1 MKLSFIVPYRNRAPH
16 AVQKCLQSLHNQ
28 DFDSFEIIFLDYG
41 SDPEISQEMRLFCE
55 NLSAVRYFYAE
66 TRGWL
71 WCKPHALNLAY
82 AQARGEFLVMVDADM
97 IHPSKFAEKLLKY
110 LHTDKIVHYRCRYL
124 PENYAVDMKNIDYNQ
139 INNFILSDE
148 HATGLFVVSRQKMM
162 ETGGSNE
169 FYMIWGMEDTDASQR
184 LQNAKLSLQWLD
196 LEETTVLHQ
205 WHPVA
210 HQNAILPYN
219 WRYVVRDYGLKYG
232 GEPAKKYYDIPN
244 GLEIR
249 YRPALELVNSESW
262 NKLEQYQLKN
272 PLQSAFLEFEH
283 LFENQEFSNGIYIEY
298 AHSDFENIQS
308 NTGRITSLF
317 NNFLAKTG
325 TGYRLINQD
334 HNLTFIT
341 IRDFLYY
348 FILFKRHWIRDY
360 HFDVRKDFL
369 RLLIFSK

>member
-1 MKLSFIVPYRNRAPH
+1 MKLSFIVPYRNRAPQ
-16 AVQKCLQSLHNQ
+16 AVKNCLQSLQNQ
-28 DFDSFEIIFLDYG
+28 DFDSFEIVFLDYG
-41 SDPEISQEMRLFCE
+41 SAPDIAEEMQLFCE

-82 AQARGEFLVMVDADM
+82 AQAQGEFLVMVDADM
-97 IHPSKFAEKLLKY
+97 IHAPEFAKKLLKY
-110 LHTDKIVHYRCRYL
+110 LHSDKIVHYRCRYL
-124 PENYAVDMKNIDYNQ
+124 PENYAINWKDFDKNEVKD
-139 INNFILSDE
+139 FVLSDE
-148 HATGLFVVSRQKMM
+148 HATGLFVVSRQKMIQ
-162 ETGGSNE
+162 TGGSNE
-169 FYMIWGMEDTDASQR
+169 FYMVWGMEDTDASQR
-184 LQNAKLSLQWLD
+184 LQNANLAIQWLD

-210 HQNAILPYN
+210 HKNAVLPYN
-219 WRYVVRDYGLKYG
+219 WRYVVRAYGLKYG

-244 GLEIR
+244 GLQVK
-249 YRPALELVNSESW
+249 YRPALELVTSESW
-262 NKLEQYQLKN
+262 NKLEQYQFKN

-283 LFENQEFSNGIYIEY
+283 LFENQEVKNGICINYHQ
-298 AHSDFENIQS
+298 ADFENTQS
-308 NTGRITSLF
+308 NTGKIISLF
-317 NNFLAKTG
+317 NKFLEKTG

-341 IRDFLYY
+341 VRDFLYY

-360 HFDVRKDFL
+360 HFEVNHDSL